1 MAVSVKRVPGPGVK
15 QLNSLIRGTGGK
27 DGKVGYFESAR
38 YENGTPVAYVAAI
51 QEFGSPV
58 NNIPPRSFMRTTT
71 LAKRRSWAD
80 LAKKGAAAVLRGE
93 ITPYKAMLGLVTQA
107 KGDVQAKIASIQDPP
122 LSPITLA
129 LRKVKLGMVPG
140 LGREVTG
147 RTVGI
152 VASMLSAGTL
162 SPAGVSTK
170 PLIEPAGIPG
180 GGTLFGTIDGKV
192 E

>member
-1 MAVSVKRVPGPGVK
+1 MAVTVKRVQGPGAK
-15 QLNSLIRGTGGK
+15 RLNALIKGAGDK

-38 YENGTPVAYVAAI
+38 YEDGTPVAYVAII
-51 QEFGSPV
+51 QELGSPA

-71 LAKRRSWAD
+71 LEKRRSWAE
-80 LAKKGAAAVLRGE
+80 LAKRGAQLVLKGE
-93 ITPYKAMLGLVTQA
+93 ITPYQAMLGLVTQA
-107 KGDVQAKIASIQDPP
+107 KGDVQAKIAAIQDPP

-129 LRKVKLGMVPG
+129 LRKVKLGRVPG
-140 LGREVTG
+140 LGPNVTG

-152 VASMLSAGTL
+152 VAAMLSAGTL
-162 SPAGVSTK
+162 STSGVSTK

-180 GGTLFGTIDGKV
+180 GGTLYGTIDGKV

>member
-15 QLNSLIRGTGGK
+15 QLNALIKGVGDK

-38 YENGTPVAYVAAI
+38 YEDGTPVAYVAAI
-51 QEFGSPV
+51 QELGSPA
-58 NNIPPRSFMRTTT
+58 NSIPPRSFMRTTT
-71 LAKRRSWAD
+71 LKKRRSWAE
-80 LAKKGAAAVLRGE
+80 LAKKSAQLILKGE
-93 ITPYKAMLGLVTQA
+93 LTPYQAMLGIVTQA
-107 KGDVQAKIASIQDPP
+107 KGDVQSMIATIQEPS

-152 VASMLSAGTL
+152 VASMLSRGTL
-162 SPAGVSTK
+162 STSGVSTK
-170 PLIEPAGIPG
+170 PLIEPSGIPG
-180 GGTLFGTIDGKV
+180 GGTLFSTIDAKV

>member
-1 MAVSVKRVPGPGVK
+1 MSVSVKRVPGSCAK
-15 QLNSLIRGTGGK
+15 HLNALIKGAGDK

-51 QEFGSPV
+51 QEFGSPAKS
-58 NNIPPRSFMRTTT
+58 IPPRSFMRSTT
-71 LAKRRSWAD
+71 LEKRRSWAD
-80 LAKKGAAAVLRGE
+80 LAKKGAALILKGE
-93 ITPYKAMLGLVTQA
+93 LSPAKAMLGLVTQA
-107 KGDVQAKIASIQDPP
+107 KGDVQAKIASIQEPA

-129 LRKVKLGMVPG
+129 LRKVKLGMVSG
-140 LGREVTG
+140 LGPEVTG

-152 VASMLSAGTL
+152 VAAMLSAGTL

-170 PLIEPAGIPG
+170 PLIEPVGIPG
-180 GGTLFGTIDGKV
+180 GGTLFGTIDAKV